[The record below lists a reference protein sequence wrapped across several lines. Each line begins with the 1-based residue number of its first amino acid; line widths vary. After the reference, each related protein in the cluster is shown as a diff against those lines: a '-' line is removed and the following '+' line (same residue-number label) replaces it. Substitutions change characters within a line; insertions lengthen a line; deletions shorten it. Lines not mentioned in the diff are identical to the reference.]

1 MENKRLRFKKLGT
14 EIPLARTPGGHFIIP
29 VKSVINSKDPSEQED
44 DLKEVRNIKGQ
55 EAEAVILVLL
65 AITENEED
73 LGNLHNKIGH
83 DIFVALAMTDD
94 EEAPVKKIHRY
105 FGYRSGRR
113 ISELFFK
120 ADRLKGKKQ
129 AVLDMIA
136 KCKIC
141 SEMKKSPPRP
151 KVGLQMT

>member
-1 MENKRLRFKKLGT
+1 MVPLGGNLDMENKRLRFKKLGT

-94 EEAPVKKIHRY
+94 EEAQVKKIHRY
-105 FGYRSGRR
+105 FGHRSGR
-113 ISELFFK
+113 
-120 ADRLKGKKQ
+120 
-129 AVLDMIA
+129 
-136 KCKIC
+136 
-141 SEMKKSPPRP
+141 
-151 KVGLQMT
+151 